1 MKKINRFAKP
11 TDFGV
16 TIASHLNIYN
26 LSVMLNF
33 LVSIGKSGASK
44 KETIHDPES
53 KLKIR
58 VFDLFKG
65 NLDPQKGEIR
75 YFVTADNATLAFET
89 EGYSKHQNSLILQ
102 MIAWY
107 CVYLGLLE
115 ARIHSNWP

>member
-1 MKKINRFAKP
+1 LRHI
-11 TDFGV
+11 D
-16 TIASHLNIYN
+16 IYQY

-33 LVSIGKSGASK
+33 LISIGKNGLSK

-58 VFDLFKG
+58 VFELFKSQL
-65 NLDPQKGEIR
+65 NPQKGEIR
-75 YFVTADNATLAFET
+75 YFVTAGNETLAFET
-89 EGYSKHQNSLILQ
+89 EGYHKHQNSLILQ

-115 ARIHSNWP
+115 AQIHSNWPSLN